1 MSRVYISDPPLR
13 LSSTIAS
20 RRSTL
25 PLYLPSATK
34 ATVWQDGK
42 KRGFLSR
49 GRARYPYL
57 GRQLVSVLQWMP
69 MGRTPCRISMT
80 TSRWV
85 CTGRAHGPPSQKG
98 WEQSPSST
106 LHPTT
111 KAFYWFIWM
120 IIGQKAERAPM
131 SKQHKLW
138 RWLCGHVMH
147 VHGSVKFCYS
157 QTKPVE
163 DCRSIKTFRTFKEF
177 LPGKVIL
184 ANQYFGPCPQC
195 QPFVIKYCTGGLK
208 MSFTSQ

>member
-1 MSRVYISDPPLR
+1 MGQEGSVYRVYISDPPLS
-13 LSSTIAS
+13 LSSTIPS

-34 ATVWQDGK
+34 ATVWQGGK
-42 KRGFLSR
+42 RRGFLSR

-80 TSRWV
+80 PSHWV

-120 IIGQKAERAPM
+120 IIGQKAERAPCPSTISCGGGFVAM
-131 SKQHKLW
+131 SCTSTGALNSAIARQNQW
-138 RWLCGHVMH
+138 R
-147 VHGSVKFCYS
+147 
-157 QTKPVE
+157 TAE
-163 DCRSIKTFRTFKEF
+163 
-177 LPGKVIL
+177 
-184 ANQYFGPCPQC
+184 A
-195 QPFVIKYCTGGLK
+195 
-208 MSFTSQ
+208 